1 MAAAARPKMNDHM
14 DEATKQVIE
23 GLKHLYH
30 TKLKPLE
37 ETYRYD
43 LFHSPL
49 LTDAE
54 FDAKPQV
61 LMIGQYSTGKTSF
74 IRYILGRDF
83 PGQRIG
89 PEPTTDRF
97 VTVMHGE
104 DERVIPGNALAVH
117 PELPYRGLER
127 FGVSFL
133 NRLEGSQMPCPVLKN
148 ISIVDTPGILSGE
161 KQRVQRGYD
170 FQSVTSWFVER
181 ADLVLL
187 LFDAHKLDISDEFQS
202 VIQRLRGHEDKI
214 RCVLNKADQVDRQ
227 KLMRVYGALMWSMG
241 KVLKTPE
248 VLRVY
253 VGSFWDEPLYFDEN
267 AELFEMEERDL
278 MNDLR
283 NLPRNSAIRK
293 INELVKRVRLAKVHA
308 YLIGYLKSQMP
319 MMNREKKQRKM
330 MEDMPSVFRTVMKQ
344 YNLAPGD
351 FPDIDDFRSKL
362 SEMNF
367 SKFNK
372 LKTSLI
378 SRVDEVLTN
387 DIPRLMEMLPRQMS
401 AEQIAAAGLVIP
413 TGPMSNVAPP
423 PPADSPVFNE
433 PAKFNAPPQP
443 APPGDNP
450 FQSSSSSFAQANP
463 FAEGAGPALAS
474 QEGDD
479 DNDEPEPWTVE
490 PLRAEYELLF
500 QEAGPVGGKLPAAAA
515 RDALL
520 TTGLDVNTLRVVWD
534 HADIDKDGQLDL
546 EEFMLAMFLIKLSQS
561 GEDITGTIDD
571 AMIPP
576 SKR

>member
-1 MAAAARPKMNDHM
+1 MNENL
-14 DEATKQVIE
+14 DEQTKQVIE

-37 ETYRYD
+37 ELYRYD
-43 LFHSPL
+43 LFHSPI

-97 VTVMHGE
+97 VTVMHGSE
-104 DERVIPGNALAVH
+104 DRVIPGNALAVH

-127 FGVSFL
+127 FGVAFL

-170 FQSVTSWFVER
+170 FQHVVQWFVER

-187 LFDAHKLDISDEFQS
+187 LFDAHKLDISDEFQT
-202 VIQRLRGHEDKI
+202 VIQKLKGHEDKI
-214 RCVLNKADQVDRQ
+214 RCVLNKADQIDRQ

-253 VGSFWDEPLYFDEN
+253 VGSFWDEPLYYDEN
-267 AELFEMEERDL
+267 AQLFEMEERDL
-278 MNDLR
+278 MHDLR
-283 NLPRNSAIRK
+283 MLPRNSALRK
-293 INELVKRVRLAKVHA
+293 INELVKRTRLAKVHA
-308 YLIGYLKSQMP
+308 YIIGYLKSQMP
-319 MMNREKKQRKM
+319 MMSREKKQKKM
-330 MEDMPSVFRTVMKQ
+330 IEDLPSVFRTVMKT

-351 FPDIDDFRSKL
+351 FPDIDMFREKL
-362 SEMNF
+362 REMNF
-367 SKFNK
+367 SKFSK
-372 LKTSLI
+372 LKTSVI
-378 SRVDEVLTN
+378 AKVDGVLTA
-387 DIPRLMEMLPRQMS
+387 DIPRLMELLPKQMT
-401 AEQIAAAGLVIP
+401 AEQMAAAGLVIAP
-413 TGPMSNVAPP
+413 PAVSPVLANPSQQSLRRGSSQSSSSAPP
-423 PPADSPVFNE
+423 PPVPVQ
-433 PAKFNAPPQP
+433 APPQP
-443 APPGDNP
+443 YESELPRSESPNPFMANTSPIAFNP
-450 FQSSSSSFAQANP
+450 FQH
-463 FAEGAGPALAS
+463 
-474 QEGDD
+474 GDD
-479 DNDEPEPWTVE
+479 GAEPWALE
-490 PLRAEYELLF
+490 DQREEYIPQF
-500 QEAGPVGGKLPAAAA
+500 EACNPENGKLPAGQA
-515 RDALL
+515 RDALMA
-520 TTGLDVNTLRVVWD
+520 TGLDINTLRVVWD
-534 HADIDKDGQLDL
+534 LSDIDKDGMLDL
-546 EEFMLAMFLIKLSQS
+546 EEFILAMYLCKASQS
-561 GEDITGTIDD
+561 GEELDEELPIEL
-571 AMIPP
+571 IPP

>member
-1 MAAAARPKMNDHM
+1 M
-14 DEATKQVIE
+14 DPSTIKSRDRTSQNVIE
-23 GLKHLYH
+23 GLKQIYSQL
-30 TKLKPLE
+30 LKPIE
-37 ETYRYD
+37 EMYHFDKFDYETI
-43 LFHSPL
+43 
-49 LTDAE
+49 TDAE
-54 FDAKPQV
+54 LDAKPSV
-61 LMIGQYSTGKTSF
+61 LVLGQYSTGKTSL
-74 IRYILGRDF
+74 IKYLIGRDY
-83 PGQRIG
+83 PSIHIG

-97 VTVMHGE
+97 ISILHGE
-104 DERVIPGNALAVH
+104 EERTVKGNSLTVVK
-117 PELPYRGLER
+117 ELPFSGLNK
-127 FGVSFL
+127 FGSAFL
-133 NRLEGSQMPCPVLKN
+133 SKFEASVTPSPLLRNLTF
-148 ISIVDTPGILSGE
+148 VDTPGVLAGE
-161 KQRVQRGYD
+161 KQRSSRNYD
-170 FQSVTSWFVER
+170 FAKVCKWFADR

-187 LFDAHKLDISDEFQS
+187 LFDAHKLDVSDEFKE
-202 VIQRLRGHEDKI
+202 VIEGLKDQDDKV

-490 PLRAEYELLF
+490 PLRAEYAPLF
-500 QEAGPVGGKLPAAAA
+500 QAAGPVGGKLPAAAA